1 MRYFL
6 ILGFYLFNF
15 HLFSQSISK
24 DVISSAGST
33 FQSQN
38 NSLNFSV
45 GETVVGSMTGEDY
58 SIQLGNGY
66 YPSLDLEALS
76 VESYNIKI
84 NVFPNPSSAFI
95 FISSPENT
103 IYELTIL
110 NLNSKLIHKGEY
122 RKDEPINIQNLTP
135 GTYIVTI
142 LDNFNKKTN
151 SYKIIKK

>member
-6 ILGFYLFNF
+6 ILGFYLFNL

-24 DVISSAGST
+24 EVISSAGST

-45 GETVVGSMTGEDY
+45 GETIIGSMTSEDY

-66 YPSLDLEALS
+66 YPSLDLEALNI
-76 VESYNIKI
+76 ESYDINIK
-84 NVFPNPSSAFI
+84 VFPNPSSEFI
-95 FISSPENT
+95 FISSTENT
-103 IYELTIL
+103 LYELTIL

-122 RKDEPINIQNLTP
+122 RKDESINIQNLTP

-142 LDNFNKKTN
+142 IDNFNQKTN

>member
-6 ILGFYLFNF
+6 ILGFYLFNL

-24 DVISSAGST
+24 EVISSAGST

-45 GETVVGSMTGEDY
+45 GETIIGSMTSEDY

-76 VESYNIKI
+76 IESYDINIK
-84 NVFPNPSSAFI
+84 VFPNPSSEFI
-95 FISSPENT
+95 FISSTENT
-103 IYELTIL
+103 LYELTIL

-122 RKDEPINIQNLTP
+122 RKDESINIQNLTP

-142 LDNFNKKTN
+142 IDNFNQKSN

>member
-6 ILGFYLFNF
+6 ILGFYLFNL

-24 DVISSAGST
+24 EVISSAGST

-45 GETVVGSMTGEDY
+45 GETIIGSMTSEDY

-76 VESYNIKI
+76 IESYDINIK
-84 NVFPNPSSAFI
+84 VFPNPSSEFI
-95 FISSPENT
+95 FISSTENT
-103 IYELTIL
+103 LYELTIL

-122 RKDEPINIQNLTP
+122 RKNESINIQNLTS

-142 LDNFNKKTN
+142 LDNLNNKTN

>member
-6 ILGFYLFNF
+6 ILGFYLFNL

-24 DVISSAGST
+24 EVISSSGST

-45 GETVVGSMTGEDY
+45 GETIIGSMTSEDY

-76 VESYNIKI
+76 IESHDINIK
-84 NVFPNPSSAFI
+84 VFPNPSSEFI
-95 FISSPENT
+95 FISSTENT
-103 IYELTIL
+103 LYELTIL

-122 RKDEPINIQNLTP
+122 RKDESINIQNLTP

-142 LDNFNKKTN
+142 IDNFNQKTN